1 MPRVLQVGIEICMI
15 DVRLLYFFGAYM
27 RARALHYM
35 KSPSSQKPNML
46 ELWLVS
52 HYVDAS
58 GATSWYRNFYDRCK
72 TSILFWDIYARA
84 RRITHFWDLL

>member
-1 MPRVLQVGIEICMI
+1 MPRVLQVGIEIFMI
-15 DVRLLYFFGAYM
+15 DVRLLYFFGAYT
-27 RARALHYM
+27 RARAARYITM

-72 TSILFWDIYARA
+72 TRV
-84 RRITHFWDLL
+84 THFWDLL